1 MMTPWQQTKRQF
13 KNIRYDWNWNFI
25 FMIFTESWKINIFL
39 LTQLLTKQ
47 FFNHKLLSYLKGS
60 KNKVEKKPNFQR
72 NHSSIK
78 QTKVMSL
85 PNNSKGAF
93 FSEIAIRFS
102 NLQKKYSKRLSWA
115 KDSYSCPCLSLP
127 ITVLCYGW
135 EFSNFKFRIVF
146 WNIFLEIL

>member
-1 MMTPWQQTKRQF
+1 MFLSSVLEKESVDLKVLVIANIPNYEKEPLIAVKRDNLQHQ
-13 KNIRYDWNWNFI
+13 K
-25 FMIFTESWKINIFL
+25 
-39 LTQLLTKQ
+39 LLTKQ

-85 PNNSKGAF
+85 PNNSKGGF

-102 NLQKKYSKRLSWA
+102 NLQKKYSKRLS
-115 KDSYSCPCLSLP
+115 
-127 ITVLCYGW
+127 
-135 EFSNFKFRIVF
+135 
-146 WNIFLEIL
+146 